1 MIGQRLA
8 WMLGIA
14 LGVGSSP
21 VLAEP
26 LSRSAADLYPL
37 HLAEIQPTDAPKS
50 NPPETT
56 TPSSEDKLISE
67 DKLDLD
73 PQLLRSSPVLQRWRR
88 QIPNVMRDIQR
99 DPSFR
104 SRLRLGYVN
113 FPSTRHASGW
123 QVGVEDVLI
132 GRSALTVSADYAAS
146 FDQRRQSWGADAR
159 YYLLPLGSVV
169 NIAPVLG
176 YRSLTTR
183 DTTLEGL
190 NLGVRLLLVPSRPGA
205 ADISLTQSWV
215 SPGQSDE
222 FGQTTLSVGY
232 ALSHHL
238 RLSTDIQKQNSRLR
252 QDSRVGIALEWMF

>member
-1 MIGQRLA
+1 MGAMRGQRLA

-26 LSRSAADLYPL
+26 LSRSASDLNLPD
-37 HLAEIQPTDAPKS
+37 LAEVQSPVPTEPT
-50 NPPETT
+50 PEN
-56 TPSSEDKLISE
+56 D
-67 DKLDLD
+67 LDLD
-73 PQLLRSSPVLQRWRR
+73 PKILRSSPVLQRWRR

-113 FPSTRHASGW
+113 FPSTDNASGW
-123 QVGVEDVLI
+123 QVGVEDVFI

-146 FDQRRQSWGADAR
+146 FDQRRHSWGADAR

-232 ALSHHL
+232 ALTHHL
-238 RLSTDIQKQNSRLR
+238 RLSTDIQQQNSRIR
-252 QDSRVGIALEWMF
+252 KDSRVGIALEWMF